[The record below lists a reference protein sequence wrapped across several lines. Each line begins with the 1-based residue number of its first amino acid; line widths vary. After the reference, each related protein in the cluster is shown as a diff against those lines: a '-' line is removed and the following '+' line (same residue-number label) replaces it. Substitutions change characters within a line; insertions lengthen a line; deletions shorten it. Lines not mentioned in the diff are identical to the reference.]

1 MLFVGPECVA
11 QVRNIRSQLPDLR
24 IVIATEG
31 GAPEWHDYTAWRDA
45 QSADDPRVEIDRQD
59 VAIQLYTSGR
69 QGAARH

>member
-1 MLFVGPECVA
+1 MLFVGPESVA